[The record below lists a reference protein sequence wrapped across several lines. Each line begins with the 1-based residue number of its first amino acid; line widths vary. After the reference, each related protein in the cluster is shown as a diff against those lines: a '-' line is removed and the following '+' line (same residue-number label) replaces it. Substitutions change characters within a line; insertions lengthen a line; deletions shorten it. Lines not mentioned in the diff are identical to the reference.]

1 MTEMKKTTSTRSRL
15 ASSALVLAG
24 LLAAPFAQADTV
36 MVKDSPLVNGSESFV
51 YSMLAPSAGSMSV
64 KLMDLNFPNTLL
76 DVSFAFTTA
85 SGVLQT
91 LEGAGEIE
99 FDVGGAGHYY
109 AIVSGTAQGRF
120 NIGQLSL
127 AMVFSPLNGGPAPV
141 PLPGALVLLI
151 SGLGTLAL
159 ARKRATRD
167 IAPAR

>member
-1 MTEMKKTTSTRSRL
+1 MTEMKKALSPRHWL
-15 ASSALVLAG
+15 ASGALVAAG
-24 LLAAPFAQADTV
+24 LIAAPFVQADTV
-36 MVKDSPLVNGSESFV
+36 MVKDSPLVNGSQSFV

-91 LEGAGEIE
+91 LEGTGEIE
-99 FDVGGAGHYY
+99 FEVGGAGHYY

-127 AMVFSPLNGGPAPV
+127 AMFFSPLGGGPAPV
-141 PLPGALVLLI
+141 PLPGALALLV
-151 SGLGTLAL
+151 SGLGAFAL
-159 ARKRATRD
+159 TRRRATSR
-167 IAPAR
+167 